1 MVIKEGKSS
10 RKKNEKRWEKLKET
24 KRKKVKEGKADWW
37 EKDGEGGQIYG
48 EKAKRLVIF
57 LLNFYCQEG
66 DEKVVS

>member
-1 MVIKEGKSS
+1 MKSDGNKR
-10 RKKNEKRWEKLKET
+10 RKILQKKHGWEELKET
-24 KRKKVKEGKADWW
+24 KVKKKADWW
-37 EKDGEGGQIYG
+37 EKDGRGGQIYG